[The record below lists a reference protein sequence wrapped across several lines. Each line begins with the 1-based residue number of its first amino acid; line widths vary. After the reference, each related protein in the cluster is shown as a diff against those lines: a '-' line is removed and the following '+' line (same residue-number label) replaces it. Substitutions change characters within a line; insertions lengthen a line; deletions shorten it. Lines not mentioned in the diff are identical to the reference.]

1 MANQAV
7 EESRERLV
15 ALTLVLQNAS
25 ASHPLTQETIV
36 RELMVDEFPASSKG
50 PRKVRA
56 YTGSPGAVRQKF
68 ERDKARVRDLGWQIE
83 TVTLDDGSVGYW
95 IDPSSA
101 TAPPLELSEDE
112 ERVVRLALRVCGFG
126 ASGAFSLFNDG
137 PAVDGG
143 LEFTNFVTPV
153 IRALH
158 AQRVLRFD
166 YQSAA
171 RKTRLVEPLELRV
184 FEGALYL
191 IARPRGTEE
200 VKGYRLTRMV
210 SMPVVT
216 PDAFVVD
223 DATRAAAAAWRPQYA
238 KTPTPLDAVVTT
250 NADYARL
257 IERQYPNARRATRP
271 DGRVEVAIRFD
282 SPRAALRFVLEAA
295 ERVRVEQPKS
305 LRRDL
310 ANWLRGVN
318 RGDVPD
324 LSGVT
329 FAGPTV
335 NDVLGQTL
343 QLLRAVHLSPDG
355 LRVSDLAA
363 RFSLDEDLVRQIMDR
378 LVTFEPM
385 RGVYGFPAH
394 VVKECNDWD
403 HEATDD
409 SLYRAEYY
417 DRDGFHELAPLLWRD
432 LVELNVALREASR
445 IYTDPAIES
454 AIATIEAA
462 VGARVRVTIADEAM
476 LGEIVTA
483 AENHEQLKIE
493 YSTAEAAESET
504 RTIEPREV
512 RVLNGHTYVRAYCTT
527 REGWRTFRVDRI
539 GAVLARSPATT
550 TRPADDHPQ
559 WLTEVGEGGEEV
571 VVVIDP
577 SLRWLFE
584 PLPRAQ
590 WSALDDGRFAV
601 RLRVR
606 DRSFLDHLMVRAGE
620 GAVVATTAFADAG
633 RDLAARIAR
642 Q

>member
-1 MANQAV
+1 MTNQAA

-15 ALTLVLQNAS
+15 ALTLLLQNAS
-25 ASHPLTQETIV
+25 ASRPLTQETIV

-50 PRKVRA
+50 PRKVRE
-56 YTGSPGAVRQKF
+56 YSGSPGAVRQKF

-83 TVTLDDGSVGYW
+83 TVTLADGSVGYW

-101 TAPPLELSEDE
+101 TAPPLDLSEDE

-126 ASGAFSLFNDG
+126 AEGAFSLFNDG

-158 AQRVLRFD
+158 AQRVLTFD
-166 YQSAA
+166 YQSTT
-171 RKTRLVEPLELRV
+171 RKTRVVEPLELRV

-200 VKGYRLTRMV
+200 VKGYRLSRMT

-216 PDAFVVD
+216 SDAFVAD
-223 DATRAAAAAWRPQYA
+223 EATRAAAADWRPQYA
-238 KTPTPLDAVVTT
+238 KAPAPLDAVVTT

-257 IERQYPNARRATRP
+257 IERQYPEARRSTRP

-310 ANWLRGVN
+310 VSWLRGVN
-318 RGDVPD
+318 RGDVAD
-324 LSGVT
+324 LTGVT

-355 LRVSDLAA
+355 LRVSDLAT
-363 RFSLDEDLVRQIMDR
+363 RFSLDEDLVRRIMDR

-394 VVKECNDWD
+394 VVKECGDWD

-432 LVELNVALREASR
+432 LVELNVALREAAR
-445 IYTDPAIES
+445 IYVDPALDS

-462 VGARVRVTIADEAM
+462 VGARVRVTTAHEAL
-476 LGEIVTA
+476 LGEIVAA
-483 AENHEQLKIE
+483 AENHEQIKIE
-493 YSTAEAAESET
+493 YSTADASESET
-504 RTIEPREV
+504 RVIEPREV
-512 RVLNGHTYVRAYCTT
+512 RLLNGHTYVRAYCTS

-539 GAVLARSPATT
+539 GTVLARSPVTL
-550 TRPADDHPQ
+550 TRPPDDQPQ
-559 WLTEVGEGGEEV
+559 WLTEVGECGEEV

-584 PLPRAQ
+584 PLPHAQ
-590 WSALDDGRFAV
+590 WSALADGRFAV
-601 RLRVR
+601 RFRVR

-620 GAVVATTAFADAG
+620 GAVVATPAFADAG

>member
-1 MANQAV
+1 MANQAA

-15 ALTLVLQNAS
+15 ALTLLLQNAS
-25 ASHPLTQETIV
+25 ASRPLTQETIV
-36 RELMVDEFPASSKG
+36 GELMVDAFPASSKG

-83 TVTLDDGSVGYW
+83 TVALADGSVGYW

-101 TAPPLELSEDE
+101 TAPPLDLSEDE

-126 ASGAFSLFNDG
+126 AAGAFSLFNDG

-158 AQRVLRFD
+158 AQRVLSFD
-166 YQSAA
+166 YQSAT
-171 RKTRLVEPLELRV
+171 RKTRVVEPLELRV

-200 VKGYRLTRMV
+200 VKGYRLSRMV

-216 PDAFVVD
+216 TDAFVAD
-223 DATRAAAAAWRPQYA
+223 EATRAAAGAWRPQYA
-238 KTPTPLDAVVTT
+238 KAPAPLDAVVTT

-257 IERQYPNARRATRP
+257 IERQYPSARRSTRP
-271 DGRVEVAIRFD
+271 DGRVEVTIRFD

-310 ANWLRGVN
+310 ASWLRGVN

-324 LSGVT
+324 LTGVT

-363 RFSLDEDLVRQIMDR
+363 RFSLDGDLVRRIMDR

-385 RGVYGFPAH
+385 RGAYGFPAH
-394 VVKECNDWD
+394 VVKECDDWD

-445 IYTDPAIES
+445 IYADPAIES
-454 AIATIEAA
+454 AIATIEAV
-462 VGARVRVTIADEAM
+462 VGARVRVTTADEAM
-476 LGEIVTA
+476 LGEIVAA

-493 YSTAEAAESET
+493 YSTADASESET

-512 RVLNGHTYVRAYCTT
+512 RVLNGHTYVRAYCTS

-539 GAVLARSPATT
+539 GSVLARSPATLA
-550 TRPADDHPQ
+550 RPVDDHPQ

-584 PLPRAQ
+584 PLPHAQ
-590 WSALDDGRFAV
+590 WSALGDGRHAV
-601 RLRVR
+601 RFRVR